1 MRQIQRLHDLADG
14 QHGYFSRAQAVADG
28 IPGNTLTKL
37 AATGTIERVSRG
49 VYRLARYPVVPTGQ
63 LFEAVLWPQEG
74 VVGVLSHA
82 SALALYGMSD
92 VSPAK
97 VHITLPR
104 GHRVRRAIPRH
115 LVIHH
120 ADLPPEDVTRE
131 DGLPVTTPARAVRD
145 CHASHLG
152 PALIR
157 QAIDD
162 GERTGRLTHREAAEL
177 RAELLSGN
185 ASSERHGG

>member
-1 MRQIQRLHDLADG
+1 MHQIRRLHDLAED

-63 LFEAVLWPQEG
+63 LFQAVLWPQDG

-82 SALALYGMSD
+82 SALALYGLSD

-104 GHRVRRAIPRH
+104 HYRVRRAVPAY
-115 LVIHH
+115 LVVHH

-131 DGLPVTTPARAVRD
+131 DGLPVTTPARAVLD
-145 CHASHLG
+145 GHASHLG

-157 QAIDD
+157 QAIED
-162 GERTGRLTHREAAEL
+162 GECAG
-177 RAELLSGN
+177 
-185 ASSERHGG
+185 